1 MELIQYKP
9 RALFGGE
16 ITSYQKEDVP
26 KFCTQLKRYMPT
38 LFEQVKEIYPEIEQ
52 RIEDIDY
59 RGKYAKVKTLLPGIV
74 GLSTKKLQ
82 WDGKVIRTEGRQ
94 ITFWDLGDEEV
105 VITPNDDT
113 CVEILDN
120 STVTEETEF
129 RDE

>member
-1 MELIQYKP
+1 M
-9 RALFGGE
+9 
-16 ITSYQKEDVP
+16 
-26 KFCTQLKRYMPT
+26 
-38 LFEQVKEIYPEIEQ
+38 
-52 RIEDIDY
+52 
-59 RGKYAKVKTLLPGIV
+59 PGIV

-82 WDGKVIRTEGRQ
+82 WDGEVIKTEGRQ
-94 ITFWDLGDEEV
+94 ITFWGLGDEEV